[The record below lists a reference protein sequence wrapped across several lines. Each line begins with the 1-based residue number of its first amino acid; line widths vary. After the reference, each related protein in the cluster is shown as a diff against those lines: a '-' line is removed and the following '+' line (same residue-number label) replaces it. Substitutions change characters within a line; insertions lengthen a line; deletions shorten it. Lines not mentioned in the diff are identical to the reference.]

1 MAIYGL
7 ATSGLYKPDPAGRIM
22 RLIERHPD
30 MYPGLQQL
38 DREELYFEIKGYID
52 EQERIRFGRSLITML
67 IPTLFISGIIAYLTS
82 YYLVKPIEILAED
95 VESLGDGDFSKRLK
109 DIDASAEIEYLQERF
124 NQMLEKVENAFNSQ
138 EEFIQDAAHELRT
151 PLASMKAQLDLMR
164 SEKFDRKEMEDSLRL
179 LSDMN
184 DRLVKLSEDLL
195 YLDRRKIS
203 KLVDYQLDLLIDDLL
218 ESLQPLAKKQG
229 VQIEKNLHYDGE
241 IKADPI
247 SLSRALRNIIENS
260 IKYGATNVNV
270 RSKLSKD
277 DREIEL
283 KIVDN
288 GKGIPNDKLEHIFD
302 RFYRGDEQE
311 LVDGNGLGL
320 SIVQKILDDHN
331 FEYSIKSK
339 VGKGTT
345 FIIKIPIV

>member
-229 VQIEKNLHYDGE
+229 VQIKKDLSYDGE

-277 DREIEL
+277 DQQVEL

>member
-38 DREELYFEIKGYID
+38 DREELYFEIKDYID

-95 VESLGDGDFSKRLK
+95 VESLGDGDFTKRLK
-109 DIDASAEIEYLQERF
+109 DIDASAEIEYLQSRF
-124 NQMLEKVENAFNSQ
+124 NQLLEKVENAFNSQ

-164 SEKFDRKEMEDSLRL
+164 SEKFDRKEIEDSLCL

-203 KLVDYQLDLLIDDLL
+203 KLIDYQLDLLIDDLL
-218 ESLQPLAKKQG
+218 ESLQPLAIKQG
-229 VQIEKNLHYDGE
+229 VQIKRNLNYDHE

-260 IKYGATNVNV
+260 IKYGATDVIV
-270 RSKLSKD
+270 RSRLSKD
-277 DREIEL
+277 TQQVEL
-283 KIVDN
+283 NIVDN
-288 GKGIPNDKLEHIFD
+288 GKGIPKDKLDHIFE

-320 SIVQKILDDHN
+320 SIVQKILDDHG

-345 FIIKIPIV
+345 FKIIVPVV